1 VAFATSPL
9 SYNSGTQTI
18 SIDLSSYA
26 TQSFVTSQGYIT
38 VSALTPYLT
47 SATAA
52 TTYYPLTN
60 PAGYITSSALTGYA
74 TQSWVTSQGYITAS
88 ALSPYLTSATAASTY
103 LTIANAA
110 TTYAPIAAAVPT
122 GGSTGQVLT
131 KTSGTDYALSWETP
145 VVGDRYLT
153 TSTTSNTIN
162 NSNKTF
168 TIGTGL
174 SYTPTQ
180 NLTIS
185 YNAANHMHG
194 EVLTYNS
201 GTGVLTVDIKNHT
214 GSGTYTAWVVNVGGV
229 TPATSVAWGAITG
242 TLSTQTDLQTA
253 LDLKAALESPTF
265 TTRIYT
271 PAIRNILNTDLVVD
285 AYNDTGAGTHYLH
298 KFTPNDGKFVLAT
311 NGGGLTFPDS
321 TTQTTAGIP
330 DAPSDGTPY
339 VRLDGAWEQ
348 LIIT

>member
-1 VAFATSPL
+1 
-9 SYNSGTQTI
+9 
-18 SIDLSSYA
+18 
-26 TQSFVTSQGYIT
+26 
-38 VSALTPYLT
+38 
-47 SATAA
+47 
-52 TTYYPLTN
+52 
-60 PAGYITSSALTGYA
+60 
-74 TQSWVTSQGYITAS
+74 
-88 ALSPYLTSATAASTY
+88 
-103 LTIANAA
+103 
-110 TTYAPIAAAVPT
+110 
-122 GGSTGQVLT
+122 
-131 KTSGTDYALSWETP
+131 
-145 VVGDRYLT
+145 
-153 TSTTSNTIN
+153 
-162 NSNKTF
+162 
-168 TIGTGL
+168 
-174 SYTPTQ
+174 
-180 NLTIS
+180 
-185 YNAANHMHG
+185 MHG

-321 TTQTTAGIP
+321 TTQVTAGIA

>member
-1 VAFATSPL
+1 MANIELILTPASPTGSIVFNLGTPGPQGIPGLQGIQGIPGQTGATGQGVPVG
-9 SYNSGTQTI
+9 GTTSQVLAKINGTDFNTQWVNQP
-18 SIDLSSYA
+18 SLAGYA
-26 TQSFVTSQGYIT
+26 TEAWVTSQSYIT
-38 VSALTPYLT
+38 IAALTPYLTSALASSTYYPLTNPTGFITISALTPYLT
-47 SATAA
+47 SA
-52 TTYYPLTN
+52 L
-60 PAGYITSSALTGYA
+60 
-74 TQSWVTSQGYITAS
+74 
-88 ALSPYLTSATAASTY
+88 
-103 LTIANAA
+103 AA
-110 TTYAPIAAAVPT
+110 TTYAPIASAVPV

-131 KTSGTDYALSWETP
+131 KTSGTNYAANWQTP

-153 TSTTSNTIN
+153 TSVTSNTIGN
-162 NSNKTF
+162 GNKTF

-253 LDLKAALESPTF
+253 LDAKIS
-265 TTRIYT
+265 
-271 PAIRNILNTDLVVD
+271 
-285 AYNDTGAGTHYLH
+285 
-298 KFTPNDGKFVLAT
+298 
-311 NGGGLTFPDS
+311 
-321 TTQTTAGIP
+321 

>member
-1 VAFATSPL
+1 
-9 SYNSGTQTI
+9 
-18 SIDLSSYA
+18 
-26 TQSFVTSQGYIT
+26 
-38 VSALTPYLT
+38 
-47 SATAA
+47 
-52 TTYYPLTN
+52 
-60 PAGYITSSALTGYA
+60 
-74 TQSWVTSQGYITAS
+74 
-88 ALSPYLTSATAASTY
+88 
-103 LTIANAA
+103 
-110 TTYAPIAAAVPT
+110 
-122 GGSTGQVLT
+122 
-131 KTSGTDYALSWETP
+131 
-145 VVGDRYLT
+145 
-153 TSTTSNTIN
+153 
-162 NSNKTF
+162 
-168 TIGTGL
+168 
-174 SYTPTQ
+174 
-180 NLTIS
+180 
-185 YNAANHMHG
+185 MHG

-229 TPATSVAWGAITG
+229 TPATSVAWGSITG

-321 TTQTTAGIP
+321 TTQVTAGIADALSDGYGYVRKDGAWSYSPKFSQVEVGTQTTLASGQYLINDGSFVTNITVANIALEDIAGYGLTLDNTGLTFPDATTQTTAGIP